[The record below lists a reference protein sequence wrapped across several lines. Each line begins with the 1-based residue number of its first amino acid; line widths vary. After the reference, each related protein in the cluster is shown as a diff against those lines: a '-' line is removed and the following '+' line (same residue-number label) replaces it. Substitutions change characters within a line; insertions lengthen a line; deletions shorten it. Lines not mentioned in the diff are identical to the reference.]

1 MRRGAS
7 LSYQLLRYAIALP
20 VAFFVLRYSYT
31 CCARYSTTWKT
42 TNDSTM
48 RPKHATMLSERKCSH
63 ATLAKSI
70 GTPFCA
76 RMSIGSLT
84 TNRCMMLHP
93 HESRNASECLPSAS
107 DA

>member
-48 RPKHATMLSERKCSH
+48 IRSRSFTDASPSSVCPSFNAKASKSYASVRRTSKTDAGLMSPAAVTTTRLPHCS
-63 ATLAKSI
+63 TRS
-70 GTPFCA
+70 
-76 RMSIGSLT
+76 M
-84 TNRCMMLHP
+84 
-93 HESRNASECLPSAS
+93 
-107 DA
+107 